1 MSEKDPLALRTIGEV
16 SEELDVATHV
26 LRFWEGKFPHLA
38 PKKRRGRRYYKPE
51 DVLELKQIKNLLYEK
66 GYTIKGV
73 QKYLKE
79 QKQGSDNDNTE
90 APTAEA
96 TSTAEKKQDL
106 FGKAIEETPTNTLS
120 QAPSLSESEVKK
132 LKKILHGMC
141 NLRDFL
147 QQKPLM

>member
-1 MSEKDPLALRTIGEV
+1 MTEKDPSALKTIGEV

-51 DVLELKQIKNLLYEK
+51 DVVELRQIKSLLYDK

-73 QKYLKE
+73 QKFLKE
-79 QKQGSDNDNTE
+79 QKESSHNDNH
-90 APTAEA
+90 TAEEV
-96 TSTAEKKQDL
+96 TVKTDKDL
-106 FGKAIEETPTNTLS
+106 FGNESTTAATEDSRNNS
-120 QAPSLSESEVKK
+120 GLSETEVKK
-132 LKKILHGMC
+132 LKKILQGMF